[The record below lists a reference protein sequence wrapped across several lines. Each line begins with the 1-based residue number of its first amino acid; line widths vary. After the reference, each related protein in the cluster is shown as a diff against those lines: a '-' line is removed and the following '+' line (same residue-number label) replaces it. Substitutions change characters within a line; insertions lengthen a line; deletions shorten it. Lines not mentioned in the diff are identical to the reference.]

1 MTLRTAVAQGTE
13 LLKASGTPEPRLTA
27 EVLLSHALHCERP
40 YLYAHPEQELREV
53 EWIHYGRW
61 LHERMN
67 GKPLQYIT
75 KTQEFFGRP
84 FRVTPD
90 VLIPRPETELLVETV
105 LKRKP
110 DARRIVDVG
119 TGSGAIAVTLA
130 LELGTPVVATDI
142 SRPALK
148 IAAANAHRLSAE
160 VRFLETNLL
169 SCLYQGSFESL
180 VSNPPYVAL
189 ENQASLQSEVRDWEP
204 ELALFAGDDGLGIYR
219 RLIPEAWRVLE
230 PGGLL
235 ALELGFGQADEVAAM
250 AKDWRNIIVTPDL
263 AGIPRVLSC
272 EKPA

>member
-1 MTLRTAVAQGTE
+1 MTLRTAVTQGTE

-27 EVLLSHALHCERP
+27 EILLCHALHCERP
-40 YLYAHPEQELREV
+40 YLYAHDEQELREV

-75 KTQEFFGRP
+75 KTQEFYGRP

-110 DARRIVDVG
+110 NARRIVDVG
-119 TGSGAIAVTLA
+119 AGSGAIAVTLA
-130 LELGTPVVATDI
+130 LESKATVVATDI
-142 SRPALK
+142 SRSALK
-148 IAAANAHRLSAE
+148 IAAANAHSFSAP
-160 VRFLETNLL
+160 VRFLEADLL
-169 SCLYQGSFESL
+169 SSLSPSAFDCL

-189 ENQASLQSEVRDWEP
+189 ENRASLQPEVRDWEP
-204 ELALFAGDDGLGIYR
+204 ELALFAGADGLDIYR
-219 RLIPEAWRVLE
+219 RLIPEAWSVLG

-235 ALELGFGQADEVAAM
+235 ALEIGFGQAEEVAAM

-263 AGIPRVLSC
+263 ARIPRVLSC